1 MCKVVNNVINEY
13 RYPDKWF
20 SIGRVTLI
28 PKEDEA
34 TFADNRPI
42 TCTNNL
48 YKWYTAVLLLHLKRH
63 LERYKLMQIDQRGAK
78 TACSGT
84 TDNLLLDDT
93 IIRDAI
99 IHNRNLSCAWLDVR
113 KAFDSLSHGYLKR
126 IIELH
131 MVPTNLMKALISV
144 MENWYVKIE
153 VPTTEGVVLLRLI
166 TFSNGELQGDSL
178 GPQLYTLAKNP
189 ISWNI
194 RQRDGYVLSSP
205 IKEKITHSL
214 FVDDLKKYDKSL
226 QTLKHNLENIKKMME
241 DAGLQWNE
249 KKCKCVH
256 LKRGKHFV
264 EDVTLSDGFK
274 LKYLE
279 TVNLYN
285 F

>member
-1 MCKVVNNVINEY
+1 
-13 RYPDKWF
+13 
-20 SIGRVTLI
+20 
-28 PKEDEA
+28 
-34 TFADNRPI
+34 
-42 TCTNNL
+42 
-48 YKWYTAVLLLHLKRH
+48 
-63 LERYKLMQIDQRGAK
+63 
-78 TACSGT
+78 
-84 TDNLLLDDT
+84 
-93 IIRDAI
+93 
-99 IHNRNLSCAWLDVR
+99 
-113 KAFDSLSHGYLKR
+113 
-126 IIELH
+126 
-131 MVPTNLMKALISV
+131 MKALISV

-153 VPTTEGVVLLRLI
+153 VPTTEGVVLSRLI

-274 LKYLE
+274 LKCLE
-279 TVNLYN
+279 TVDLYK
-285 F
+285 FLGVPECV